1 MVKPSGSS
9 LRSGCFGRSAR
20 RILAGLVLT
29 LGLLGSGITSAH
41 AEPAYRLGAQDRV
54 RVKVWEWRP
63 ASSDTFEWTALNGE
77 FTVDAAGMVSLP
89 LIGSVQAQGATTAE
103 LSTLIAARLREVAGL
118 IRPPNAAVEIAQY
131 RPFYIVG
138 AIERPGEYPYRPG
151 MTVLQAVS
159 IAGGFYR
166 PDTNLSRFERETII
180 AQGDVRVS
188 ETQRIALTMRRDR
201 LASEARGDEAI
212 VFSPEVVQRQREALV
227 AQGMREETL
236 ILTTRRQT
244 LQSQVELLTQANGL
258 LQEEL
263 TALAAKT
270 ATQTRQVELARREL
284 QNINS
289 LMTRGLSVSARQV
302 AVEQHLA
309 QMESQLLDLS
319 LAAARTRQEIARNER
334 SMVDLRNQRANDV
347 LREMRETQTT
357 LDHVSERIETFRGLL
372 YDSQVTAPRQQLLL
386 ADEAARL
393 SIQIVRRADGQIG
406 QFPVELTAEVKPGDV
421 VRVIRAAV
429 PRSTD
434 GVDGGNSGQAIP
446 TR

>member
-1 MVKPSGSS
+1 M
-9 LRSGCFGRSAR
+9 
-20 RILAGLVLT
+20 
-29 LGLLGSGITSAH
+29 LGLLGSGIAAVQ
-41 AEPAYRLGAQDRV
+41 AETAYRLGAQDRL

-89 LIGSVQAQGATTAE
+89 LIGSVTAQGATTAE
-103 LSTLIAARLREVAGL
+103 LSALIASRLREVAGL

-166 PDTNLSRFERETII
+166 PDTNLSRFERETIV

-201 LASEARGDEAI
+201 LSSEARGEAEI
-212 VFSPEVVQRQREALV
+212 AFSPEVVQRQREALV
-227 AQGMREETL
+227 AQGMQEETL

-244 LQSQVELLTQANGL
+244 LQSQVDLLTQANKL
-258 LQEEL
+258 LEDEL

-270 ATQTRQVELARREL
+270 TTQTRQVELARREL

-319 LAAARTRQEIARNER
+319 LAAARTRQEMARNER
-334 SMVDLRNQRANDV
+334 SMVDLRYQRANDV
-347 LREMRETQTT
+347 LREMRETQTM

-393 SIQIVRRADGQIG
+393 NFQIVRRDAGQVRQI
-406 QFPVELTAEVKPGDV
+406 PVDLVAEVRPGDV
-421 VRVIRAAV
+421 VRIIRASV

-434 GVDGGNSGQAIP
+434 GADATASGQTTAVP